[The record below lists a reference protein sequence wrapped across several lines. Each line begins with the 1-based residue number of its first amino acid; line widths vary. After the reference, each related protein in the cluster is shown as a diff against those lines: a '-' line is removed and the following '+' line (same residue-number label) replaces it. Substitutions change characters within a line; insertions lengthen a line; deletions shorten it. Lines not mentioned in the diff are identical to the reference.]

1 MMKATLFKPLAESC
15 LTRKDSQPSST
26 RWYCLPSLQS
36 SLCFHGLSAMRVMDD
51 CIRRS
56 LGQGRTRWRATSS
69 QSFRTFFFTELADST
84 SGQAT
89 IEAAVLLPTLM
100 LVIALLVQPVCII
113 YTRSAMRS
121 AAAEAARAIATDYD
135 GDLSD
140 CRSYVLRR
148 LEAVPDAPLFHSG
161 GASDWSISLSRGGRS
176 VNVEV
181 VGHVRPLP
189 LLGVALAAFSE
200 SDGKGIVLR
209 ESLREEVQPS
219 WIRGTY
225 GDWQRLWA

>member
-1 MMKATLFKPLAESC
+1 M
-15 LTRKDSQPSST
+15 
-26 RWYCLPSLQS
+26 
-36 SLCFHGLSAMRVMDD
+36 
-51 CIRRS
+51 
-56 LGQGRTRWRATSS
+56 TSS
-69 QSFRTFFFTELADST
+69 RSFRTSFFTELADST

-148 LEAVPDAPLFHSG
+148 LEAVPDVPLFHSG
-161 GASDWSISLSRGGRS
+161 GTSDWSISLSRSGRGVS
-176 VNVEV
+176 VEV

-200 SDGKGIVLR
+200 SDGRGIVLR
-209 ESLREEVQPS
+209 ESLREEVRPS

-225 GDWQRLWA
+225 GDWQRLWV

>member
-1 MMKATLFKPLAESC
+1 MEAILFEPRTVSC
-15 LTRKDSQPSST
+15 LTQKDSQPSST
-26 RWYCLPSLQS
+26 RWYFLPSLRS
-36 SLCFHGLSAMRVMDD
+36 SLRFHGSSAMRVTED
-51 CIRRS
+51 CMRRLS
-56 LGQGRTRWRATSS
+56 GQDRTRWRATSS
-69 QSFRTFFFTELADST
+69 RSFRTFFFTELAEST

-113 YTRSAMRS
+113 YTRAAMRS

-148 LEAVPDAPLFHSG
+148 LEAVPDVPLFHSG
-161 GASDWSISLSRGGRS
+161 GASDWSISLSRGGRG

-200 SDGKGIVLR
+200 SDGKGMVLR
-209 ESLREEVQPS
+209 ESLREEVRPS

>member
-1 MMKATLFKPLAESC
+1 MSP
-15 LTRKDSQPSST
+15 TRKSVLPVPATWKVTPLMVGGIDWYFSSFM
-26 RWYCLPSLQS
+26 CSLQ
-36 SLCFHGLSAMRVMDD
+36 
-51 CIRRS
+51 
-56 LGQGRTRWRATSS
+56 
-69 QSFRTFFFTELADST
+69 
-84 SGQAT
+84 
-89 IEAAVLLPTLM
+89 AVK
-100 LVIALLVQPVCII
+100 
-113 YTRSAMRS
+113 SN
-121 AAAEAARAIATDYD
+121 AEAARAIATDYD

-161 GASDWSISLSRGGRS
+161 GASDWSISLSRGGRG

-209 ESLREEVQPS
+209 ESLREEVLPS

>member
-1 MMKATLFKPLAESC
+1 M
-15 LTRKDSQPSST
+15 
-26 RWYCLPSLQS
+26 
-36 SLCFHGLSAMRVMDD
+36 
-51 CIRRS
+51 
-56 LGQGRTRWRATSS
+56 TSS
-69 QSFRTFFFTELADST
+69 RSFRTFFFTELAEST

-113 YTRSAMRS
+113 YTRAAMRS

-148 LEAVPDAPLFHSG
+148 LEAVPDVPLFHSG
-161 GASDWSISLSRGGRS
+161 GASDWSISLNRGGRG

-209 ESLREEVQPS
+209 ESLREEVRPR